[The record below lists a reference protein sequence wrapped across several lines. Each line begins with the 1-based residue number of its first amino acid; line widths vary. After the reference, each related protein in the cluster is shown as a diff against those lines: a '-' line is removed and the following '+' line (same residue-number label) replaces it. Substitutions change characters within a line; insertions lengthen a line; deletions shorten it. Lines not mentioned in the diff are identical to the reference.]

1 MIRVF
6 FLPVNGNCQLYRL
19 PNPYLYLILKDVNI
33 LSLLGRFVI
42 EKVSGFL
49 YALGFTGRLLRETF
63 FFFRRRQVA
72 FKVLVMQILFTGVEA
87 LGISTVLAI
96 GIGATI
102 NIIGSSI
109 LPQFGQGQ
117 LMYTLLIAII
127 TRELGPL
134 LTAFIIT
141 ARSGT
146 AIATELGGMV
156 VSHEIEAYISVG
168 IDPISY
174 LAVPRFLGVTLSS
187 FFLNIY
193 FNVFGLLGSYIVL
206 RYLRPIPFSEYYG
219 GLMDAFRTIDIGT
232 GLTKSLVFG
241 ALISIIAT
249 YQGFSVQRAST
260 EVPQAGIR
268 AVSYSLIALVI
279 ADGILTIISYQ
290 L

>member
-1 MIRVF
+1 M
-6 FLPVNGNCQLYRL
+6 NT
-19 PNPYLYLILKDVNI
+19 
-33 LSLLGRFVI
+33 LSLIGRFVI
-42 EKVSGFL
+42 EKVTGLL
-49 YALGFTGRLLRETF
+49 YSLGFTGRLLRETF

-109 LPQFGQGQ
+109 LPQFGQGR

-206 RYLRPIPFSEYYG
+206 SYLRPIPFSEYYG

>member
-1 MIRVF
+1 
-6 FLPVNGNCQLYRL
+6 
-19 PNPYLYLILKDVNI
+19 
-33 LSLLGRFVI
+33 
-42 EKVSGFL
+42 
-49 YALGFTGRLLRETF
+49 
-63 FFFRRRQVA
+63 
-72 FKVLVMQILFTGVEA
+72 MQILFTGVEA

-206 RYLRPIPFSEYYG
+206 SYLRPIPFSEYYG
-219 GLMDAFRTIDIGT
+219 GLMDAFRAIDIGT

>member
-1 MIRVF
+1 M
-6 FLPVNGNCQLYRL
+6 NT
-19 PNPYLYLILKDVNI
+19 
-33 LSLLGRFVI
+33 LSLIGRFVI
-42 EKVSGFL
+42 EKVTGLL
-49 YALGFTGRLLRETF
+49 YSLGFTGRLLRETF

-109 LPQFGQGQ
+109 LPQFGQGR

-193 FNVFGLLGSYIVL
+193 FNVFGLLGSYLVL
-206 RYLRPIPFSEYYG
+206 SYLRPIPFSEYYG

-279 ADGILTIISYQ
+279 ADGILTILSYQ

>member
-1 MIRVF
+1 
-6 FLPVNGNCQLYRL
+6 
-19 PNPYLYLILKDVNI
+19 
-33 LSLLGRFVI
+33 
-42 EKVSGFL
+42 
-49 YALGFTGRLLRETF
+49 
-63 FFFRRRQVA
+63 
-72 FKVLVMQILFTGVEA
+72 MQILFTGVEA
-87 LGISTVLAI
+87 IGISTVLAI

-109 LPQFGQGQ
+109 LPQFGQGR
-117 LMYTLLIAII
+117 LIYTLLIAII

-206 RYLRPIPFSEYYG
+206 SYLRPIPFSEYYS
-219 GLMDAFRTIDIGT
+219 GLMDAFRAIDIGT
-232 GLTKSLVFG
+232 GLTKSLIFG

>member
-1 MIRVF
+1 M
-6 FLPVNGNCQLYRL
+6 NT
-19 PNPYLYLILKDVNI
+19 
-33 LSLLGRFVI
+33 LSLIGRFVI
-42 EKVSGFL
+42 EKVTGLL
-49 YALGFTGRLLRETF
+49 YSLGFTGRLLRETF

-109 LPQFGQGQ
+109 LPQFGQGR

-219 GLMDAFRTIDIGT
+219 GLMDAFRIIDIGT

-279 ADGILTIISYQ
+279 ADGILTILSYQ